1 MENIMQNQIFIQ
13 DYAKA
18 ISAILD
24 VDVTII
30 DETMTRIAGTGIYS
44 KDLGK
49 KISHDSFFRKIMNTK
64 KFGIIKNV
72 RKEFHCSKYNKFIS
86 CKELA
91 NLGYPIFLKDKVI
104 GVIGI
109 IAFTEDQREQLLS
122 KTKKLEEF
130 LKYMSLLLESKLL
143 MLLSNYDLEQQ
154 IKNVINTEKEIIK
167 NSKFIG
173 QTKEIKNIL
182 KLADKLSLSNSTI
195 IIRGESGTGKDVL
208 AKYIHSKSNRRD
220 KLMIS
225 INCAAIPESLVESEL
240 FGYEEGSFTGAKKY
254 GHKGKFELAQ
264 GSTLFLDEIG
274 DMPLATQAKL
284 LRVLQEYKIER
295 IGGKESIPID
305 VRIIC
310 ATNKNLE
317 KMVHE
322 GKFREDLYYRLNV
335 IPFIIPPL
343 KERKEDIPLFI
354 NYFINYYNTK
364 LKKNIEGITK
374 EAENIFLNYDWP
386 GNVREIKN
394 IIEYLGNVVDE
405 GYIDISH
412 IPLHFYNKKTTNNLN
427 NKTLNEIMKDYE
439 KLVLTKLTKNISN
452 LSEKDAL
459 AKKLGI
465 SRATLYRKL
474 SNYNLEEKYK

>member
-1 MENIMQNQIFIQ
+1 MDNIMKNQNFIQ

-30 DETMTRIAGTGIYS
+30 DKNMIRVAGTGIYS

-49 KISHDSFFRKIMNTK
+49 KISHDSFFEKIMTTK

-72 RKEFHCSKYNKFIS
+72 KKEFHCSKCKKFLS

-91 NLGYPIFLKDKVI
+91 NLGYPIFLKEKVI

-109 IAFTEDQREQLLS
+109 IAFTENQREQLLS

-154 IKNVINTEKEIIK
+154 IKNVIDNEKEMIK
-167 NSKFIG
+167 NCRFIG

-182 KLADKLSLSNSTI
+182 KLADKLALSNSTI
-195 IIRGESGTGKDVL
+195 MIRGESGTGKDVL
-208 AKYIHSKSNRRD
+208 AKYIHSKSNRKN

-225 INCAAIPESLVESEL
+225 INCAAIPENLVESEL
-240 FGYEEGSFTGAKKY
+240 FGYEEGSFTGAKKF

-284 LRVLQEYKIER
+284 LRVLQEYKIEK

-310 ATNKNLE
+310 A
-317 KMVHE
+317 
-322 GKFREDLYYRLNV
+322 
-335 IPFIIPPL
+335 
-343 KERKEDIPLFI
+343 
-354 NYFINYYNTK
+354 
-364 LKKNIEGITK
+364 
-374 EAENIFLNYDWP
+374 
-386 GNVREIKN
+386 
-394 IIEYLGNVVDE
+394 
-405 GYIDISH
+405 
-412 IPLHFYNKKTTNNLN
+412 
-427 NKTLNEIMKDYE
+427 
-439 KLVLTKLTKNISN
+439 
-452 LSEKDAL
+452 
-459 AKKLGI
+459 
-465 SRATLYRKL
+465 
-474 SNYNLEEKYK
+474 